1 MGLALDYDEGQT
13 PLSEEEKD
21 GLLIPTVTTKGD

>member
-1 MGLALDYDEGQT
+1 MGLPLDYDEGQT